1 MYRLIY
7 LSVFLLLGNQIWA
20 QDAPRIEVDLEGPVF
35 PWNHL
40 EVNNSPETFQFA
52 IVTDRTGGL
61 RPGIFPDAIQK
72 LNLLQP
78 EFVMSV
84 GDLITGYTTDTTEL
98 ERQWNEFTG
107 FIDKLQMPF
116 FYLPGNHDI
125 TNPLMAEIWKK
136 KFGASYYSFL
146 FQDVLFL
153 CLNSEDQARGA
164 GKGTISQPQYEWV
177 EQVLAEHSEVK
188 WTLVFMHQPLW
199 NQDNPE
205 KWPEVEQL
213 LASRKHT
220 VFVGHN
226 HRYVRYE
233 RNNGKYFV
241 LATTGGGTRMR
252 GPRFGEFDHVVW
264 VTMTDDGPI
273 MANLTLDGIWDEA
286 VVTEEY
292 KATFHGLSQEDPLQ
306 IEPILVREGDFSE
319 GESTFRLTN
328 ESDFPMAVDIQG
340 TANSEL
346 WAALDPIWDTLAPNT
361 TRLIAVPVR
370 SNSAVS
376 PKQLPPLNFE
386 AAYTYLGTDQPAFRV
401 EAQYRFRPEREFDLS
416 AAEKPVRLDGSLS
429 EWPKLRFQSDDEGH
443 IQADKFSHQGPK
455 DGSFSFDLNYDE
467 QALYLAIRVRD
478 DQVEA
483 FDAERPTRQDFIGIS
498 LDARPVAIASN
509 GKLSTGEGLTIA
521 ASPAEEN
528 NAAANVYR
536 AESLP
541 DGVEVKSRRTA
552 SGYEI
557 EVAIPN
563 SVLNEFQG
571 QSWEHIRINVGMQ
584 DEDQQGAHVSRIY
597 WQPDWRGKESR
608 IGSGIFRKE

>member
-7 LSVFLLLGNQIWA
+7 LFVFSLLGSLWA
-20 QDAPRIEVDLEGPVF
+20 QQAPRIEVDLEGPVF

-84 GDLITGYTTDTTEL
+84 GDLISGYTTDTAEL

-125 TNPLMAEIWKK
+125 TNPLMAEIWKE

-292 KATFHGLSQEDPLQ
+292 KATFHGLSQQDPLQ

-361 TRLIAVPVR
+361 TRLIPVPVR

-401 EAQYRFRPEREFDLS
+401 EAQYRFRPEREFGLS
-416 AAEKPVRLDGSLS
+416 AAGKPVRLDGSLS

-467 QALYLAIRVRD
+467 QALYMAIRVRD

-483 FDAERPTRQDFIGIS
+483 LDEERPTRQDFIGIS
-498 LDARPVAIASN
+498 LDARPVNIASN
-509 GKLSTGEGLTIA
+509 GKLRTGEGLIIS

-528 NAAANVYR
+528 NAPANVYR

-541 DGVEVKSRRTA
+541 DGIEVKSRRTA

-563 SVLNEFQG
+563 AVLNEFQG
-571 QSWEHIRINVGMQ
+571 QSWEHIRVNVGMQ
-584 DEDQQGAHVSRIY
+584 DEDQQGGHVSRIY